1 MDEGIIIAI
10 IFFAIFSGI
19 VPIIF
24 IFAGASGAKQKEAL
38 KKVASDLGLQYSD
51 GKERYDAVSE
61 NEEAKERS
69 QNPSAFSGFSAAYS
83 SQNTKD
89 ETHEPLADEK
99 INATFSNEVK
109 AAYFSNA
116 DKNEVQDTRVIT
128 EYEAQVEKMPLALKK
143 FLLAQMP
150 WKLSGLYNG
159 VKVMVYPETRS
170 SGKSSTTYTLVRA
183 YYKNPLNYK
192 LTAAHEGFFTKLGK
206 SLFGMQD
213 VEIGDAVFDPLVRI
227 KTSDEYAA
235 KDLFSRSETRDA
247 MIDALSFNAGIRAE
261 NSFIHFEKVGVIT
274 DTETLR
280 TILDKLSAFAK
291 SIS

>member
-1 MDEGIIIAI
+1 MDEGLIIGIL
-10 IFFAIFSGI
+10 FFAIFAGI
-19 VPIIF
+19 MPIIF

-51 GKERYDAVSE
+51 GKERYNAVSE
-61 NEEAKERS
+61 SEEAKESS
-69 QNPSAFSGFSAAYS
+69 QNPSAFSGFSGYT
-83 SQNTKD
+83 SQNTK
-89 ETHEPLADEK
+89 EEANPPVTEEK
-99 INATFSNEVK
+99 INATFSDEVK

-116 DKNEVQDTRVIT
+116 QKNEVQDTRVLT
-128 EYEAQVEKMPLALKK
+128 EYEAQIEKLPLAMKK

-150 WKLSGLYNG
+150 WRLSGLYNG
-159 VKVMVYPETRS
+159 VKVMVYPESRS
-170 SGKSSTTYTLVRA
+170 SGKSSTTYTIVRA
-183 YYKNPLNYK
+183 FYKNPLSYK

-235 KDLFSRSETRDA
+235 KDLFSRSETRNA
-247 MIDALSFNAGIRAE
+247 MIDALTFNAGIRAE

-274 DTETLR
+274 DTDTLR

-291 SIS
+291 SVS